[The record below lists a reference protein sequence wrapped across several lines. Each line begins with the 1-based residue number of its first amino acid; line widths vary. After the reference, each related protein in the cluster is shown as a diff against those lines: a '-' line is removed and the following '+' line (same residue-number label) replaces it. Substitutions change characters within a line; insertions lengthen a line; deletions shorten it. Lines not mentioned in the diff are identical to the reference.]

1 MIIASLLYM
10 SSTTFLGK
18 DPLTVI
24 FTVGFPQKFW
34 LFIYQ
39 DYNKTC
45 SGQCGYKFNCWEHK
59 KFDFATCDFT
69 FLNIWLG
76 RWVFAGEGIRER
88 IKWHYLYS
96 YFNSDTKK
104 RLLNKQK
111 IYIHKFCQYKNF
123 PVPLSNIL

>member
-88 IKWHYLYS
+88 IKWH
-96 YFNSDTKK
+96 
-104 RLLNKQK
+104 
-111 IYIHKFCQYKNF
+111 IYI
-123 PVPLSNIL
+123 LILIQTQRKDF